1 MHAVADLAV
10 ADLAVADSTVADLA
24 AVDRRPGT
32 EARGGAFLD
41 VIDVS
46 KDYETR
52 EGDQIRALDRAS
64 LSLADGEFVSVVG
77 PSGCGKSTL
86 LKIIAGIEPPSDGTI
101 IYRGQAVRRAQRGMG
116 VVFQTPVLLPWLTV
130 LENVM
135 LPVRVLRLPRKPG
148 MEHARRLIALVGLV
162 GFEGKY
168 PIELSGGMQQ
178 RVGIARSLI
187 HDPGLLLMDEPF
199 GALDALTRERMS
211 LELQKI
217 WIANRK
223 TVFFITH
230 SILESVFL
238 SDRVLVMSGHPG
250 RIIGEFVIPFPRPRG
265 FDLGANPEFNDLV
278 SRIRSLLGASIDV

>member
-1 MHAVADLAV
+1 
-10 ADLAVADSTVADLA
+10 
-24 AVDRRPGT
+24 
-32 EARGGAFLD
+32 
-41 VIDVS
+41 
-46 KDYETR
+46 
-52 EGDQIRALDRAS
+52 
-64 LSLADGEFVSVVG
+64 
-77 PSGCGKSTL
+77 
-86 LKIIAGIEPPSDGTI
+86 
-101 IYRGQAVRRAQRGMG
+101 
-116 VVFQTPVLLPWLTV
+116 
-130 LENVM
+130 M

-148 MEHARRLIALVGLV
+148 MERARRLIALVGLV

-238 SDRVLVMSGHPG
+238 SDRVLVMSGRPG